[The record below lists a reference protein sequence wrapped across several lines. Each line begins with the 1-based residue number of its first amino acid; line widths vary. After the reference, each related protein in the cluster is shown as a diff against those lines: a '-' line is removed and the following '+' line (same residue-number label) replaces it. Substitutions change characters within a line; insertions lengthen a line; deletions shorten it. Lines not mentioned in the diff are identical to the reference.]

1 MAITIHETALA
12 VYWLVRR
19 LRLTRKQQP
28 RRLVQIVLNG
38 HVHELREDLAALAP
52 RVPMGAQPTNTEPPS
67 PNECLATLHA
77 YLAATADMPT
87 MHLHR
92 ELQVLA
98 ALAEQ

>member
-67 PNECLATLHA
+67 PHDSVATLQT
-77 YLAATADMPT
+77 YLTAIAGGPILE
-87 MHLHR
+87 LHR
-92 ELQVLA
+92 ELQVLS